1 MMSNH
6 LNHKAFQNSFD
17 ATNYLENLRVAKF
30 VNHFPI
36 KQIQLGILFFKRKKK
51 PRYRFPPI

>member
-51 PRYRFPPI
+51 TSL